1 MTTKQKKQIQK
12 KIKALN
18 RLTGMFKVNGANR
31 KVKAK
36 GFRFVLKNY

>member
-1 MTTKQKKQIQK
+1 MTRKQKVTQK
-12 KIKALN
+12 KIKAIS

-31 KVKAK
+31 KENVK

>member
-1 MTTKQKKQIQK
+1 MTRKQKQVQK

-31 KVKAK
+31 KAKVK
-36 GFRFVLKNY
+36 GFRFVLKNC

>member
-1 MTTKQKKQIQK
+1 MTIKQKQQIQK

-31 KVKAK
+31 KEKAK
-36 GFRFVLKNY
+36 GFRFVLKNC

>member
-12 KIKALN
+12 KIRALN

-31 KVKAK
+31 KEKVK